1 VIVIPAGLVL
11 PFLDN
16 PRLFNAFAEPLP
28 LVVEIWSRSTVDY
41 DMAAKLP
48 IYRERDD
55 LEIWFFHPYERTLA
69 AWRKQP
75 DGSYSEAL

>member
-1 VIVIPAGLVL
+1 
-11 PFLDN
+11 
-16 PRLFNAFAEPLP
+16 
-28 LVVEIWSRSTVDY
+28 
-41 DMAAKLP
+41 MAAKLP